1 VHLLAIAG
9 ALDFLKPVGDAFG
22 ALRIPFEILLGFFVG
37 ILREFPPAN
46 AIGAYGLSII
56 LITLLVKTL
65 LFPLFQTQLRLTKKS
80 QAEQR
85 KVAPELAELR
95 KKYKKDPQK
104 LNTEMMALYKQHGI
118 NPLSPMVGCLPTLAQ
133 FPILIGLYRAI
144 YDPQFFHS
152 LHASPYFLGL
162 NLGIPASLQHPV
174 TWILPL
180 LAGLTTFVQSKM
192 MTPPQPADPGDS
204 QAAQMAQVSSTMSL
218 MMPLFIVYL
227 SFQSFALQGLVLYW
241 IVSNLYSIFQ
251 QYTVNGWGQLPI
263 LGSRPPAAGP
273 GGRTGNGKTG
283 RSAGVKDARP
293 GSTKVV
299 VDPSGKARGT
309 TNSGKNGHKADGDAR
324 SEPTPAGAGRPGRR
338 NRRR

>member
-1 VHLLAIAG
+1 MHLLVLASSFF
-9 ALDFLKPVGDAFG
+9 DFLKPLGDAIG
-22 ALRIPFEILLGFFVG
+22 ALRLPFEAMLGFFVG
-37 ILREFPPAN
+37 IFQSFGPTR

-56 LITLLVKTL
+56 AITIIVKTL

-104 LNTEMMALYKQHGI
+104 LNTEMMALYKEHGI

-133 FPILIGLYRAI
+133 LPILIGLYRAI
-144 YDPQFFHS
+144 YDPEFFHHLNVS
-152 LHASPYFLGL
+152 THFLGL
-162 NLGIPASLQHPV
+162 DLGIHASISNPV
-174 TWILPL
+174 TWILPI
-180 LAGLTTFVQSKM
+180 LAGLTTFIQSKM
-192 MTPPQPADPGDS
+192 MTPPQPAAGDA

-218 MMPLFIVYL
+218 LMPLFIVYL

-251 QYTVNGWGQLPI
+251 QYTVNGWGQLPV
-263 LGSRPPAAGP
+263 LGTKAPAPAG
-273 GGRTGNGKTG
+273 G
-283 RSAGVKDARP
+283 RP
-293 GSTKVV
+293 GSNGSRGGRGQTGGTDDKTDKPGTDAKQGKPKQSPSAKVLV
-299 VDPSGKARGT
+299 GQGA
-309 TNSGKNGHKADGDAR
+309 
-324 SEPTPAGAGRPGRR
+324 PTSRR

>member
-1 VHLLAIAG
+1 MHPLVIG
-9 ALDFLKPVGDAFG
+9 LDILKTLGDAFG
-22 ALRIPFEILLGFFVG
+22 ALRYPFEALLGFFVSV
-37 ILREFPPAN
+37 LKDFWPAN

-56 LITLLVKTL
+56 LITILVKTL
-65 LFPLFQTQLRLTKKS
+65 LFPLFQTQLKLTKKT

-104 LNTEMMALYKQHGI
+104 LNTEMMKLYKEHGI
-118 NPLSPMVGCLPTLAQ
+118 NPLSPMIGCLPTLAQ

-144 YDPQFFHS
+144 YDQSFFNS
-152 LHASPYFLGL
+152 LHVSPHFLGL
-162 NLGIPASLQHPV
+162 VLNQHATMSNPV

-180 LAGLTTFVQSKM
+180 LAGATTFVQSKM
-192 MTPPQPADPGDS
+192 MTPPQAAEGDS

-218 MMPLFIVYL
+218 LMPLFIIYL

-263 LGSRPPAAGP
+263 LGTKAPSGPDDKAGRAGTNGRAP
-273 GGRTGNGKTG
+273 GNVGRA
-283 RSAGVKDARP
+283 RSAKIAPGTRSDAPRAT
-293 GSTKVV
+293 GSN
-299 VDPSGKARGT
+299 GT
-309 TNSGKNGHKADGDAR
+309 NGHQADDVRREPAR
-324 SEPTPAGAGRPGRR
+324 SGAARSNRR

>member
-1 VHLLAIAG
+1 MHLLVVASSF
-9 ALDFLKPVGDAFG
+9 LDFLKPIGDAIG
-22 ALRIPFEILLGFFVG
+22 ALRIPFEWLLGFFVG
-37 ILREFPPAN
+37 VFNAFGPTK

-56 LITLLVKTL
+56 VITIIVKTL
-65 LFPLFQTQLRLTKKS
+65 LFPLFQTQLKLTKKS

-104 LNTEMMALYKQHGI
+104 LNTEMMALYREHGI

-133 FPILIGLYRAI
+133 LPILIGLYRAI
-144 YDPQFFHS
+144 YDPEFFAH
-152 LHASPYFLGL
+152 LHVQPYFLGL
-162 NLGIPASLQHPV
+162 NLGIPASLSHPV

-192 MTPPQPADPGDS
+192 MTPPQPAAGDA

-218 MMPLFIVYL
+218 LMPLFIVYL

-263 LGSRPPAAGP
+263 LGTRAPAAPGP
-273 GGRTGNGKTG
+273 RPSGREVRPAGGQTSGATDKPGPNGRRGKG
-283 RSAGVKDARP
+283 KARSAGSA
-293 GSTKVV
+293 KVLV
-299 VDPSGKARGT
+299 GQAEAT
-309 TNSGKNGHKADGDAR
+309 
-324 SEPTPAGAGRPGRR
+324 GRR

>member
-1 VHLLAIAG
+1 MHLAVLASSF
-9 ALDFLKPVGDAFG
+9 LDFLKPLGDAIG
-22 ALRIPFEILLGFFVG
+22 ALRIPFEWLLGFFVG
-37 ILREFPPAN
+37 VFNSFEPTR

-56 LITLLVKTL
+56 VITIIVKTL
-65 LFPLFQTQLRLTKKS
+65 LFPLFQTQLKLTKKS

-104 LNTEMMALYKQHGI
+104 LNTEMMALYKEHGI

-133 FPILIGLYRAI
+133 LPILIGLYRAI
-144 YDPQFFHS
+144 YDPEFFHQ
-152 LHASPYFLGL
+152 LHVSTYFLGL
-162 NLGIPASLQHPV
+162 NLGIPASISHPV
-174 TWILPL
+174 TWILPI

-192 MTPPQPADPGDS
+192 MTPPQPAAGDA

-218 MMPLFIVYL
+218 LMPLFIVYL

-251 QYTVNGWGQLPI
+251 QYTVNGWGQLPFI
-263 LGSRPPAAGP
+263 GTKASASPGPRP
-273 GGRTGNGKTG
+273 GGRELRPSSGTKTG
-283 RSAGVKDARP
+283 ETDKP
-293 GSTKVV
+293 GPTAKRGK
-299 VDPSGKARGT
+299 GKAQSESAKVLVGET
-309 TNSGKNGHKADGDAR
+309 
-324 SEPTPAGAGRPGRR
+324 EPTSRR

>member
-1 VHLLAIAG
+1 MPLVVLASSFF
-9 ALDFLKPVGDAFG
+9 DFLKPLGDAIG
-22 ALRIPFEILLGFFVG
+22 ALRIPFEWLLGFFVG
-37 ILREFPPAN
+37 IFNSFGPTRT
-46 AIGAYGLSII
+46 IGAYGLSII
-56 LITLLVKTL
+56 VITIIVKTL
-65 LFPLFQTQLRLTKKS
+65 LFPLFQTQLKLTKKS

-104 LNTEMMALYKQHGI
+104 LNTEMMALYKEHGI

-133 FPILIGLYRAI
+133 LPILIGLYRAI
-144 YDPQFFHS
+144 YDPEFFHHLGVS
-152 LHASPYFLGL
+152 AQFLGL
-162 NLGIPASLQHPV
+162 NLGIHASLSNPV

-192 MTPPQPADPGDS
+192 MTPPQPAAGDA

-218 MMPLFIVYL
+218 LMPLFIVYL

-263 LGSRPPAAGP
+263 IGNKAPVAGP
-273 GGRTGNGKTG
+273 DKTD
-283 RSAGVKDARP
+283 KP
-293 GSTKVV
+293 GT
-299 VDPSGKARGT
+299 SGKGKAGT
-309 TNSGKNGHKADGDAR
+309 PSAKVLLGQT
-324 SEPTPAGAGRPGRR
+324 EPTSRR

>member
-1 VHLLAIAG
+1 MKLLLVAG
-9 ALDFLKPVGDAFG
+9 ALDFLKPVGDAFN
-22 ALRIPFEILLGFFVG
+22 ALRIPFEVLLGFLYRVLST
-37 ILREFPPAN
+37 IPPARF
-46 AIGAYGLSII
+46 IGAYGLSII
-56 LITLLVKTL
+56 VLTLVVKTL

-144 YDPQFFHS
+144 YDPQFFTN

-162 NLGIPASLQHPV
+162 SLGVPASMGHPV

-192 MTPPQPADPGDS
+192 MTPPQPAEGDS

-218 MMPLFIVYL
+218 LMPLFIVYL

-263 LGSRPPAAGP
+263 LG
-273 GGRTGNGKTG
+273 N
-283 RSAGVKDARP
+283 RP
-293 GSTKVV
+293 GDGGSSGSGGSGDRKGAGGKVKAG
-299 VDPSGKARGT
+299 SGSAKVLVGQT
-309 TNSGKNGHKADGDAR
+309 
-324 SEPTPAGAGRPGRR
+324 EPTSRR
-338 NRRR
+338 SRRR

>member
-1 VHLLAIAG
+1 MIAG
-9 ALDFLKPVGDAFG
+9 ALDFLKPVGQAFDALKF
-22 ALRIPFEILLGFFVG
+22 PFEFLLGFFVG
-37 ILREFPPAN
+37 ILRVFPPAN

-56 LITLLVKTL
+56 FITLLVKTL

-144 YDPQFFHS
+144 YDPQFFHG

-162 NLGIPASLQHPV
+162 NLGIPASMSHPV
-174 TWILPL
+174 TWILPI

-192 MTPPQPADPGDS
+192 MTPPQPAEGDA

-218 MMPLFIVYL
+218 LMPLFIVYL

-263 LGSRPPAAGP
+263 LGKRPGD
-273 GGRTGNGKTG
+273 GGSGSSGGGGDRKGANGKVKAG
-283 RSAGVKDARP
+283 SGSA
-293 GSTKVV
+293 KVLV
-299 VDPSGKARGT
+299 RQT
-309 TNSGKNGHKADGDAR
+309 
-324 SEPTPAGAGRPGRR
+324 EPTARR

>member
-1 VHLLAIAG
+1 VKLLLVAG
-9 ALDFLKPVGDAFG
+9 ALDFLKPVGDAFN
-22 ALRIPFEILLGFFVG
+22 ALRIPFEVLLGFLYRVLST
-37 ILREFPPAN
+37 IPPARF
-46 AIGAYGLSII
+46 IGAYGLSII
-56 LITLLVKTL
+56 VLTLVVKTL

-144 YDPQFFHS
+144 YDQAFFTN
-152 LHASPYFLGL
+152 LHASSQFLGL
-162 NLGIPASLQHPV
+162 DLAKTASLSHPV

-218 MMPLFIVYL
+218 LMPLFIVYL

-251 QYTVNGWGQLPI
+251 QYTVNGWGQLPV
-263 LGSRPPAAGP
+263 LGRRPGD
-273 GGRTGNGKTG
+273 GGSSGSGGSGERKGANGK
-283 RSAGVKDARP
+283 VKARP
-293 GSTKVV
+293 GSAKVLV
-299 VDPSGKARGT
+299 GQT
-309 TNSGKNGHKADGDAR
+309 
-324 SEPTPAGAGRPGRR
+324 EPTARR